1 MNFVEYLQKSQPLV
15 YQTFSNALKNG
26 RISHAYLLSG
36 EAGTPLLETAIFLAK
51 SIVCEHPSPLCDDTC
66 KYCSRID
73 HRTYSG
79 FRIIGENEGTIKKEE
94 VEDLISSFSKT
105 PLEEKNECI
114 YIIHQ
119 VENMT
124 VEAVNAL
131 LKFLEEPPS
140 YVHAILTTSNVAKV
154 LPTIVS
160 RCETIRLLL
169 APRKEVIEKALASGA
184 SKEDA
189 ELLSYF
195 YNNGLAIPEMA
206 KEEDYLAVK
215 KAFIKFLNALPNGRD
230 PLYLVSEKDIIP
242 VLKDKKTARMFF
254 DMLSLALKDAISLQE
269 NAPILLSSYAKIITP
284 LERLLSL
291 MNSLLETMKVRNL
304 LELNISSGILLEHL
318 IYYFVKE
325 NRL

>member
-1 MNFVEYLQKSQPLV
+1 MNFSEYLQKSQPLV

-26 RISHAYLLSG
+26 RVSHAYLLSG

-51 SIVCEHPSPLCDDTC
+51 SILCEHPSPLCDDTC

-79 FRIIGENEGTIKKEE
+79 FRIIGEKEGTIKKEE

-124 VEAVNAL
+124 LEAVNAL

-140 YVHAILTTSNVAKV
+140 YVHAILTTSNIAKV
-154 LPTIVS
+154 LPTIIS

-169 APRKEVIEKALASGA
+169 ASRKEVVAQALANGA

-195 YNNGLAIPEMA
+195 YNNGVSIPDIA
-206 KEEDYLAVK
+206 KEEDYLAIK
-215 KAFIKFLNALPNGRD
+215 KALLQFLGALPNGKD

-254 DMLSLALKDAISLQE
+254 DMLSLALKDVISLQE
-269 NAPILLSSYAKIITP
+269 KAPILLSSYAKIITP
-284 LERLLSL
+284 LERLPAI
-291 MNSLLETMKVRNL
+291 MNCLLETMKVRNL

-318 IYYFVKE
+318 IYYFAKE

>member
-1 MNFVEYLQKSQPLV
+1 MNFVEYLQKSQPLI
-15 YQTFSNALKNG
+15 YQTFSNALKSG

-36 EAGTPLLETAIFLAK
+36 ETGTPLLDTAIFLAK
-51 SIVCEHPSPLCDDTC
+51 SILCEHPSPLCDDTC

-94 VEDLISSFSKT
+94 VEDIISSFSKT

-140 YVHAILTTSNVAKV
+140 YVHAILTTSNIAKV

-160 RCETIRLLL
+160 RCETTRLLL
-169 APRKEVIEKALASGA
+169 APRKEVIAKALASGA
-184 SKEDA
+184 SQEDA

-195 YNNGLAIPEMA
+195 YNNGLAIPKMA
-206 KEEDYLAVK
+206 QEEDCLAVK
-215 KAFIKFLNALPNGRD
+215 EAFIKFLNVLPNGRD

-242 VLKDKKTARMFF
+242 LLKDKKTARMFF
-254 DMLSLALKDAISLQE
+254 DMLSLALKDAIALQE

-284 LERLLSL
+284 LERLPSL
-291 MNSLLETMKVRNL
+291 MNCLLETMKVRNL